1 MQASVPS
8 LKLLD
13 LNYHWNKAGEMQKVD
28 WRPELYHCGTY
39 DQFGDRFPVLRSH
52 HHIIYIPASS
62 KPIFR
67 FLQHAMYALWY
78 MSLSE
83 RFNQYTRSNF
93 YRGSVYLHLL
103 REAFFDE
110 VRENFY
116 RSSERHQI
124 QDVPVCTKMSRQ
136 WFSSV
141 LFSWAQATYY
151 NCRISP
157 PDSTWLPPN
166 PQNGESVSTIF
177 DWASWYE
184 SPEIDPIIR
193 SLYGS
198 LPDKTSESI
207 DWVTMD
213 REAAQSGNAPAPM
226 VETDEKSWRWC
237 LRVALEL
244 LEANIKKAEA
254 EDATNAGAQGAD
266 KTEFPTPMDLDT
278 QPPVSGSSKRPAPS
292 AVADVQKSKKAK
304 IGKSIPEG
312 ESCKR
317 PLGQISSLD
326 RGKGKGK
333 GNGKGKEKEK
343 EKEKEREKEKEKGK
357 GKGKEKGRVTESL
370 EPSGL
375 GPQFSFPDASGSGPR
390 LSSGGGSIATSVLGE
405 VTAPSKIYWNDMLTS
420 HTMDDWSPEEQ
431 LSEVKQ
437 SEKQGEDS
445 WHVFQA
451 RLPARH
457 P

>member
-13 LNYHWNKAGEMQKVD
+13 LNDHWDKAGDMQKVD

-39 DQFGDRFPVLRSH
+39 DRIADRFPVLRSH
-52 HHIIYIPASS
+52 HHIIYIPTSS

-93 YRGSVYLHLL
+93 YRGSAYLHLL
-103 REAFFDE
+103 REAFFNE

-116 RSSERHQI
+116 RSPDHRQV
-124 QDVPVCTKMSRQ
+124 QDVPACTKMSRQ
-136 WFSSV
+136 WFSSI
-141 LFSWAQATYY
+141 LFSWAQATYH
-151 NCRISP
+151 NCKISP

-166 PQNGESVSTIF
+166 TKNGEAVSTIF
-177 DWASWYE
+177 DWASWSE

-207 DWVTMD
+207 DWTTMD
-213 REAAQSGNAPAPM
+213 QEAAASGNARAPM

-244 LEANIKKAEA
+244 LEANIKKAE
-254 EDATNAGAQGAD
+254 DATNSTAQDAD
-266 KTEFPTPMDLDT
+266 KTGFPTPMDLDT

-292 AVADVQKSKKAK
+292 AAADVQKAKKAK
-304 IGKSIPEG
+304 ISQPIPEG
-312 ESCKR
+312 ESSKR
-317 PLGQISSLD
+317 PIVQISGRN

-333 GNGKGKEKEK
+333 GEEKGKGNG
-343 EKEKEREKEKEKGK
+343 KEKGK
-357 GKGKEKGRVTESL
+357 ADESS
-370 EPSGL
+370 EPSGF
-375 GPQFSFPDASGSGPR
+375 GPQFSFPDVSGSGPR
-390 LSSGGGSIATSVLGE
+390 LSSGGGSIAASVLSE

-451 RLPARH
+451 RLPARL